1 MNPAHTPVLLNESI
15 KIMNVGQ
22 KKGTWVDATFGG
34 GGHSAEILKRMKK
47 GSRLVALD
55 VDRENL
61 EKFSKR
67 FSRKSDF
74 TAVHSNFSEIK
85 TILKKAGVNKAE
97 GILFDLGVS
106 SMHFD
111 TAERGF
117 SFTKEAPL
125 DMRMDTGSGF
135 TAYDVV
141 NGYSKKGLA
150 RIFREYGGE
159 RRAGK
164 TASYI
169 INSRPVKTTTRL
181 AEIIKKAA
189 PGRPPGRK
197 KTHPATGVFQALR
210 MEVNSEIS
218 SLEKGLEGGLRA
230 LAPGGR
236 MVVIS
241 FHSTEDRVV
250 KYFFN
255 RESKDCI
262 CCNKRLPCVCGHKKA
277 VRVITKKPL
286 TPTEGEKKANPRSSS
301 ARLRAAEK
309 I

>member
-1 MNPAHTPVLLNESI
+1 MNPAHTPVLLNESMEI
-15 KIMNVGQ
+15 LNVGK
-22 KKGTWVDATFGG
+22 KKGAWVDATFGG

-47 GSRLVALD
+47 GSRLVAID
-55 VDRENL
+55 ADRENL

-67 FSRKSDF
+67 FSKRKDF
-74 TAVHSNFSEIK
+74 TAVHSNFAEIK
-85 TILKKAGVNKAE
+85 TILKKAGVNKTE

-111 TAERGF
+111 EAERGF
-117 SFTKEAPL
+117 SFSKEAPL
-125 DMRMDTGSGF
+125 DMRMDRSSCV

-141 NGYSKKGLA
+141 NGYSKKSLA
-150 RIFREYGGE
+150 GIFREYGGE
-159 RRAGK
+159 RKPGK

-169 INSRPVKTTTRL
+169 INSRPVKTTVQL
-181 AEIIKKAA
+181 AEIIKKAS
-189 PGRPPGRK
+189 PGQSAGRK
-197 KTHPATGVFQALR
+197 KIHPATRVFQAIR
-210 MEVNSEIS
+210 MEVNSEIT
-218 SLEKGLEGGLRA
+218 SLEKGLEQGLGA
-230 LAPGGR
+230 MAPGGR

-241 FHSTEDRVV
+241 FHSTEDRAV

-262 CCNKRLPCVCGHKKA
+262 CDNKRLPCVCGHKKA
-277 VRVITKKPL
+277 VRVITRKPL
-286 TPTEGEKKANPRSSS
+286 TPAEGEKKANPRSSS